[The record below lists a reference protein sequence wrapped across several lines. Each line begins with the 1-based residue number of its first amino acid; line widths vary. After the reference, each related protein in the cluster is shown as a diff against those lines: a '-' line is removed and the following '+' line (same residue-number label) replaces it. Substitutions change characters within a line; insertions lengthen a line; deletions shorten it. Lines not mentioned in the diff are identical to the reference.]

1 MTHFFLLVRVCLLI
15 HVAGQFEAVAQE
27 LWQCNCEVRARELLS
42 RVAVL
47 DGFLQYLMFRD
58 IQVCLGVG
66 VPSGHSAPELVF
78 MVKGF
83 EWNSRAMVTIAR
95 CI

>member
-1 MTHFFLLVRVCLLI
+1 MKSRNRHKTIYWVITVGFLLLRLCLLI

-27 LWQCNCEVRARELLS
+27 LWECKSEVRARQLLA

-66 VPSGHSAPELVF
+66 VASGHEVLEVVPCGEKV
-78 MVKGF
+78 
-83 EWNSRAMVTIAR
+83 
-95 CI
+95 